1 MKKIFLIAIVCVIIF
16 PAILHASDRGK
27 DKNDGKVVFLKP
39 ALHQEIGIRTLK
51 VKKREASRVIRTVGR
66 VEYDEARIS
75 TVNIK
80 LEGWVEKLHAT
91 DTGMPVKKGDILA
104 EIYSPEL
111 YVMQQEFAYLVQ
123 WIKLKPHI
131 YKKSAEF
138 LLSDRYGTIGRMI
151 TWDANELLK
160 VFRSRL
166 KIWDLTDEE
175 IRAIEKE
182 GKLFRTLP
190 IKSPATGYL
199 IRKSVF
205 EGKRVLPGE
214 NIFDIAN
221 LDQVWVIAD
230 FYQGDIKH
238 LRKGQRARITLN
250 GEPSRHTEAVLDYIY
265 PFVSD
270 QTRTVKARYI
280 LKNPDGYLRPGMF
293 VHLEQTEP
301 LGEGFYLP
309 ETAVMD
315 TGTRKVVFISL
326 GDGYFRQ
333 REVKTGVAFDGMLQ
347 VTEGLSEG
355 DEVVVSGNFLI
366 DAESRLERAIPG
378 CCAVTEEN
386 PR

>member
-1 MKKIFLIAIVCVIIF
+1 MRQFVALIVCTVIF
-16 PAILHASDRGK
+16 PALVQAAGDGTGK
-27 DKNDGKVVFLKP
+27 DDEKVFFLKP
-39 ALHQEIGIRTLK
+39 AIHQEIGVRTLK

-80 LEGWVEKLHAT
+80 LEGWVENLRADK
-91 DTGMPVKKGDILA
+91 TGMPIRNGEVLA

-138 LLSDRYGTIGRMI
+138 LLSDRYGTIGRMV

-175 IRAIEKE
+175 IQAIEKE
-182 GKLFRTLP
+182 GKLMRTLP
-190 IKSPATGYL
+190 VRSPVSGYL

-214 NIFDIAN
+214 NIFEIAS
-221 LDQVWVIAD
+221 LDEVWVIAD
-230 FYQGDIKH
+230 FYQGDKRH
-238 LRKGQRARITLN
+238 LKKGQKARIILD
-250 GEPSRHTEAVLDYIY
+250 GDPSHQVEAVLDYVY

-270 QTRTVKARYI
+270 GTRTVKARYI

-309 ETAVMD
+309 ESAVVE

-326 GDGYFRQ
+326 GDGYFRE
-333 REVKTGVAFDGMLQ
+333 REVKTGVVFDGLIQ
-347 VTEGLSEG
+347 VREGLSEG
-355 DEVVVSGNFLI
+355 DVVVVSGNFLI
-366 DAESRLERAIPG
+366 DAESRLERAVPG
-378 CCAVTEEN
+378 CCAVPEEN